1 MQLRIIPSGGM
12 PMVDESPHAD
22 SVSVSLE
29 PVSALDVR
37 TYRYGGVILEE
48 GSVYTCFLVI
58 LSGQAEVLCM
68 GKRIREAAEH
78 DILGLENLLFKK
90 PSLVSAVAL
99 TPCRVASYGPEALDY
114 FLHNSPQMSER
125 ILRSVLHQL
134 LQTTQ
139 KLAESDGEFS
149 LDDVRVQF
157 YQDREVIIQEGVQGT
172 DFYKLVSSDGGLRV
186 SIRGEE
192 VALISKPGE
201 FFGEM
206 ASLLNLTR
214 QATVSSIGQS
224 VVQVYSGDQLG
235 MLLEEHP
242 DVALRM
248 VRDLASRLAEIN
260 RKLMEKTL

>member
-1 MQLRIIPSGGM
+1 
-12 PMVDESPHAD
+12 MVDDSPHAD
-22 SVSVSLE
+22 TVSESFD
-29 PVSALDVR
+29 PVSALDVE

-48 GSVYTCFLVI
+48 GSLYTCFLVI
-58 LSGQAEVLCM
+58 LSGQAEVLCK
-68 GKRIREAAEH
+68 GKRIRLAAEH

-90 PSLVSAVAL
+90 PSLISAVAL
-99 TPCRVASYGPEALDY
+99 TPCRVASYGPDALEY
-114 FLHNSPQMSER
+114 FLHNSPEMSKR
-125 ILRSVLHQL
+125 ILRSVLQQL

-139 KLAESDGEFS
+139 KLAESNGEYS

-157 YQDREVIIQEGVQGT
+157 YQDGEVIIQEGMQGT

-192 VALISKPGE
+192 IALIRKPGE

-235 MLLEEHP
+235 MLIEEHP
-242 DVALRM
+242 EVALRM
-248 VRDLASRLAEIN
+248 VQDLASRLADIS
-260 RKLMEKTL
+260 RKFMEKYF